1 MKEYD
6 IIIRIYDCIDEIE
19 SEPFREIVYAENLES
34 AKKMAEELIKEIQD
48 FFADYKIVSLI
59 GIE

>member
-6 IIIRIYDCIDEIE
+6 IIIKVYDCIDEVE
-19 SEPFREIVYAENLES
+19 EEPFRQIVYAENLDS

-48 FFADYKIVSLI
+48 IFADYKIVSLI

>member
-6 IIIRIYDCIDEIE
+6 IIIRIYDCIDEVE
-19 SEPFREIVYAENLES
+19 EPFREIVYAENLES

-48 FFADYKIVSLI
+48 LFASYKIVDLI

>member
-6 IIIRIYDCIDEIE
+6 IIIRIYDCIDKVEQ
-19 SEPFREIVYAENLES
+19 EPFRQIVYAENLES
-34 AKKMAEELIKEIQD
+34 AKKKAEELIKEIQD
-48 FFADYKIVSLI
+48 LFADSKILDLI